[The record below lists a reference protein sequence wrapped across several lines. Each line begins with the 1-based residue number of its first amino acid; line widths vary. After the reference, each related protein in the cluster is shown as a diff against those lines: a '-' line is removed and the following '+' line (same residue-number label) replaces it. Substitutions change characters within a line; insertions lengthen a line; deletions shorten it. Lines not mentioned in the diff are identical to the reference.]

1 MLSGGHRWQWGWVS
15 KALVGVPL
23 RRGNVDNKA
32 GYLPCSARVCC
43 WCILNCPL
51 LAVTGIVH
59 NFLFHDLH
67 SPQCLNKHLG
77 GFENTWTLELSASI
91 LEKWTTAVL
100 HMVESHLPGILV
112 FLSLNKEV
120 LCQRFRNTDLLVA
133 FGVCPADPALLSPAL
148 RARSIQPHA
157 VFRSSLWRVH
167 TLLPLPRLF
176 PWAPSPGLPRQRVT
190 RCC

>member
-1 MLSGGHRWQWGWVS
+1 MWTVKLVIYH
-15 KALVGVPL
+15 ALP
-23 RRGNVDNKA
+23 
-32 GYLPCSARVCC
+32 RVCC

-51 LAVTGIVH
+51 LAVAGIVH
-59 NFLFHDLH
+59 NFLFRDLH
-67 SPQCLNKHLG
+67 SPQCLNKHLA

-100 HMVESHLPGILV
+100 HIVESHLPGILV

-133 FGVCPADPALLSPAL
+133 FGVCPALPALLSPAL
-148 RARSIQPHA
+148 WARSIQPHA
-157 VFRSSLWRVH
+157 VFHSSLWLVPHFCSCRGCF
-167 TLLPLPRLF
+167 PRL
-176 PWAPSPGLPRQRVT
+176 PHLGSPRQRVT